1 MNQENPIYTA
11 FISFPRYNGVKCIG
25 WGDGGLGGYV
35 AVVSESQTE
44 PREQ

>member
-1 MNQENPIYTA
+1 MNQENPINTA

-25 WGDGGLGGYV
+25 WGDGGYV